1 MTEPGLEGA
10 GLAFLRNI
18 QAEGSPEP
26 GAVAG
31 RTSGGEGSVET
42 AMARLDGL
50 AERPVGEHVAV
61 FEEVLGDLE
70 STLGSVDE
78 RT

>member
-1 MTEPGLEGA
+1 MTEAGWEGA
-10 GLAFLRNI
+10 EPAFPHNI

-26 GAVAG
+26 EAVAG
-31 RTSGGEGSVET
+31 RTSGGDGSVES

-50 AERPVGEHVAV
+50 AERPVVEHVAV

-70 STLGSVDE
+70 HTLASVDE